1 MSLFILGLAVYGYRG
16 VFYVDKV
23 RKLSL
28 RYLEPLLDV
37 GI

>member
-1 MSLFILGLAVYGYRG
+1 MSPFMLGLAVYGYRG

-28 RYLEPLLDV
+28 YYLEPLLNIGV
-37 GI
+37 

>member
-1 MSLFILGLAVYGYRG
+1 MSPFMLSLAVYGYRG

-28 RYLEPLLDV
+28 RYLEPLLNIGV
-37 GI
+37 